1 MSEEISSQKGISN
14 ESTRFGH
21 PREAALWREPPL
33 GPREAFLL
41 AHDRI
46 LSLAEIARRPGIV
59 AVAVTPE
66 GRVADAAIV
75 EDGRALIVGRHS
87 RCGLRLS
94 SPRMALR
101 QLVVLARREREAMV
115 TRVWDLDTGTPF
127 VTEDGQPNAA
137 VFADGP
143 LYFTLH
149 GYAVWLVPSALAAG
163 WSGSASQ
170 TWESLPAR
178 VFVDRRPPD
187 SALRAAGPRS
197 DAALHIHGAMA
208 PLFGGGA
215 GTRTRLDEE
224 ISHVTGVGAALV
236 LGDPD
241 DVEIGWGSLRLQLRG
256 RRRRH
261 EVSAERLERGV
272 LIGRYERCGVEITSE
287 PEISRVH
294 ALLVKIGAEVWVI
307 DTGSTNGIW
316 RGTEPV
322 EAEPLRDNDA
332 VRLGRAVTL
341 TWTRRELPEA

>member
-1 MSEEISSQKGISN
+1 MSEEITSQKGIQN
-14 ESTRFGH
+14 DSTRVGH
-21 PREAALWREPPL
+21 LREAALWREPPL

-46 LSLAEIARRPGIV
+46 RGLAEIARRPGIV

-66 GRVADAAIV
+66 GRVADAALV
-75 EDGRALIVGRHS
+75 KDGRALIVGRHS
-87 RCGLRLS
+87 RCGLRLG

-101 QLVVLARREREAMV
+101 QLVVLARKEGEAMV

-127 VTEDGQPNAA
+127 LTEDGQPNAA
-137 VFADGP
+137 VIADGP

-163 WSGSASQ
+163 WSGRASQ
-170 TWESLPAR
+170 AWESLPSR
-178 VFVDRRPPD
+178 VFIDRRSPGG
-187 SALRAAGPRS
+187 SAGRAAGPRS
-197 DAALHIHGAMA
+197 DAALHIQGAHA
-208 PLFGGGA
+208 PLFGS
-215 GTRTRLDEE
+215 RTKLDEE

-241 DVEIGWGSLRLQLRG
+241 NFEIGWGALRLQLRG

-294 ALLVKIGAEVWVI
+294 ALLVKIGAEVWII

-316 RGTEPV
+316 RGVEPV
-322 EAEPLRDNDA
+322 EAEPLRDVDA